1 MVNIGLVFALI
12 TAFCFAWSSLFMKK
26 GMQKASTESGVFYTI
41 IVNNL
46 LFLLIIVPFLVIKGI
61 PQINS
66 PGVVFFILAGFLGPI
81 LGRFSLYSSIRRIGA
96 TRSASLKITAPVFSA
111 IMAWIFL
118 KEFLS
123 WNMALAI
130 VIIISGVYLVISSPV
145 RSKDVDAKEETKPQT
160 KAGFGLGFL
169 AAFFFGLTSVSR
181 KAGLQHIPSA
191 IVGSTL
197 SAFAAL
203 IAFTIYHLIQGRL
216 KQVLMIDKEAMI
228 KFTYAGLLAGC
239 AVFSYFMALKFVPV
253 SVGVALAN
261 VEPLFTIA
269 LAHLSGID
277 DEPIT
282 LKFISGAIIVLLG
295 VTLLVLS

>member
-46 LFLLIIVPFLVIKGI
+46 MFLFIIVPFLLIKGT

-66 PGVVFFILAGFLGPI
+66 AGVVFFILAGFLGPI

-111 IMAWIFL
+111 ILAWILL

-130 VIIISGVYLVISSPV
+130 IIIISGIYLVISSPV
-145 RSKDVDAKEETKPQT
+145 RAEDGEETKPQT

-169 AAFFFGLTSVSR
+169 AAFFFAATNVSR

-239 AVFSYFMALKFVPV
+239 ATFSYFMALKFVPV

-282 LKFISGAIIVLLG
+282 LKFISGAVVVLLG
-295 VTLLVLS
+295 VTILVLS